1 MVLRLQNQWNWCLQR
16 SETMTRSRKSVSWY
30 LDPSLLGTLG
40 AVKRYWCQNEVNSAN
55 CILVQGLEFSALTL
69 GLLSSFDAQS
79 EARAWPG
86 EKCPILPGIGHFWVP
101 TTLMSF
107 ETKKG
112 CAGHALNNQKPWNL
126 KNSISI
132 QADPLPNVVG
142 EIVLFVLSFCSMAM
156 SHPAETFNV
165 NAWKTLSTAAC
176 HEQIFYPN
184 KSHDRSTLVYG
195 LANQS
200 PSR

>member
-1 MVLRLQNQWNWCLQR
+1 MVKNLAFWSYFQAVVVLRPQNLWNWCLQR

-55 CILVQGLEFSALTL
+55 CILVQGLEFFALTFGFTIILWCSIWSQGLTRGKVSNPTWDRSLL
-69 GLLSSFDAQS
+69 GICD
-79 EARAWPG
+79 
-86 EKCPILPGIGHFWVP
+86 VDV
-101 TTLMSF
+101 F

-156 SHPAETFNV
+156 SHPAEPSM
-165 NAWKTLSTAAC
+165 WTL
-176 HEQIFYPN
+176 EKP
-184 KSHDRSTLVYG
+184 
-195 LANQS
+195 
-200 PSR
+200 